1 MKISIIVPIYG
12 VEKFIEKCI
21 AGILSQT
28 YNKIEVILVDDG
40 SPDNCPKICDEYAK
54 KDNRIKVIHKQ
65 NGGLISARKAG
76 LKAATGDYVGF
87 ADGDDW
93 TEPDMYENMAKA
105 IEEYAPDIICSE
117 FYSVFEDKTEVSEQC
132 FEEGYYDKERLK
144 REIYPTMLYNGKF
157 YRFGISPNCWSKLFR
172 RTLLDEYLPE
182 VDNRI
187 KMGEDAAFTYPCML
201 NAESMYCIKKPL
213 YRYRILSSSM
223 SRGYDKDLES
233 IIYLP
238 YKAICKANEK
248 SDFDISN
255 QLAYYR
261 IYLANFVI
269 RNEAKAKTKDKEFA
283 KRIVKDEKLKNSV
296 QITDVNGLPKHTK
309 FIVNA
314 IKNGNAFALRLY
326 IKFMSLYL
334 K

>member
-1 MKISIIVPIYG
+1 MV
-12 VEKFIEKCI
+12 
-21 AGILSQT
+21 
-28 YNKIEVILVDDG
+28 
-40 SPDNCPKICDEYAK
+40 
-54 KDNRIKVIHKQ
+54 
-65 NGGLISARKAG
+65 SARKAG

-87 ADGDDW
+87 VDGDDFI
-93 TEPDMYENMAKA
+93 EPDMYEVMANAAEK
-105 IEEYAPDIICSE
+105 YSPDVICSE
-117 FYSVFEDKTEVSEQC
+117 FYSVFEDKTEVSEQS
-132 FEEGYYDKERLK
+132 FEEGYYDRERLK
-144 REIYPTMLYNGKF
+144 REIYPTILYAGRF
-157 YRFGISPNCWSKLFR
+157 YSFGINPNCWSKLFR

-201 NAESMYCIKKPL
+201 NAKSMYCIKKPL

-248 SDFDISN
+248 TDFDISN
-255 QLAYYR
+255 QLAYYH
-261 IYLANFVI
+261 IYLANFII
-269 RNEAKAKTKDKEFA
+269 RNEAKAKKRDKTFA
-283 KRIVKDEKLKNSV
+283 KRMTSDKELKKSA
-296 QITDVNGLPKHTK
+296 QAAASATLPMHTRY
-309 FIVNA
+309 IVNA